1 MTKLVTKAKF
11 SLLKAEAE
19 KCRKESGQAS
29 GQVKLNLGES
39 KLIWNPASDIQV
51 NHLETEE
58 AKLGRLGGGVQ
69 GR

>member
-1 MTKLVTKAKF
+1 MQ
-11 SLLKAEAE
+11 E
-19 KCRKESGQAS
+19 ESGQGS

-51 NHLETEE
+51 NYLETEE
-58 AKLGRLGGGVQ
+58 AKLGRFGGGVQ

>member
-1 MTKLVTKAKF
+1 MQ
-11 SLLKAEAE
+11 E
-19 KCRKESGQAS
+19 ESGQES

>member
-11 SLLKAEAE
+11 SLLKAKAE
-19 KCRKESGQAS
+19 KCRQRS

-39 KLIWNPASDIQV
+39 KLIWNPASDIEA

-58 AKLGRLGGGVQ
+58 AKLGRFGGGVQ
-69 GR
+69 GG